1 MAGASISL
9 VKLQDQLT
17 CGRCH
22 NIYTKP
28 KTLSCLHSFC
38 QECIEGFP
46 TIPTFFVAC
55 PVCHQHT
62 ELPDHAGAAG
72 FSVAPQII
80 DLRCIYEEAK
90 KQSIEAKCAN
100 CSSGDSFGFCKN
112 CNQFLCEGCI
122 DTHKK
127 WAPFANHV
135 ILSLEEALKVSV
147 SQPSMDKGVGK
158 PKTAAIQGREA
169 EIREQGKAVKE
180 EIRSFLNSI
189 GDKFIKEVDEI
200 VEKKLQI
207 LEKQREVSPSLEPI
221 EKPDIQFIKGNSD
234 SISHHVGKVVSSAGL
249 EKCVVKEIATIK
261 HLPEEKAI
269 SFELSIESPDDEDSL
284 LVLPAS
290 SLSLNVV
297 PVTNTKPRPV
307 INARV
312 IPTDKP
318 GVYQVICT
326 PVIRGRYE
334 VTVKALGIQLGTHRS
349 LLIPI
354 NPYTDDAITPVRTI
368 YGVCAHHDVAIS
380 FQRPSRILV
389 SETGSHVISVFNK
402 GGQKMS
408 SIGKGQDGVTFSTNQ
423 GIAVAPNGYIFV
435 ADYGNHRIQKIR
447 YPLNFRDP
455 VSVGSEGA
463 EPLQFNH
470 PVGIAISPIKNR
482 VYVADYGNKRVQVL
496 NEDLTFCR
504 MFGKEGK
511 GNGEFGKPHD
521 IAIDSS
527 GFVYVSDSANCLV
540 QKFTHDGKFLS
551 QFGKKGSGPGE
562 LQCPVGIAVDNAG
575 LVYVTENVNHRVSIF
590 TDEGVFVRSFGEE
603 GPNEDQ
609 FKTPYFGLMFDEDGY
624 LYICDTLNKRL
635 VVY

>member
-1 MAGASISL
+1 MAASIPL
-9 VKLQDQLT
+9 VKLEDQLT

-22 NIYTKP
+22 NLYTKP
-28 KTLSCLHSFC
+28 RTLSCLHSFC
-38 QECIEGFP
+38 QHCIEGFP

-55 PVCHQHT
+55 PTCHQHT

-80 DLRCIYEEAK
+80 DLRRIYEEAK

-100 CSSGDSFGFCKN
+100 CSSGDPFGFCKD
-112 CNQFLCEGCI
+112 CNQFLCNGCI

-127 WAPFANHV
+127 WAPLANHV
-135 ILSLEEALKVSV
+135 ILGLEEALKVPFNKS
-147 SQPSMDKGVGK
+147 PMDKEVAK
-158 PKTAAIQGREA
+158 PKNAIDGREA
-169 EIREQGKAVKE
+169 EIREQGEAVKE
-180 EIRSFLNSI
+180 EIRSFLKSV

-200 VEKKLQI
+200 VERKLQM
-207 LEKQREVSPSLEPI
+207 LEKQRKVSPNPLLEPI
-221 EKPDIQFIKGNSD
+221 EKADIQFIKGNNE
-234 SISHHVGKVVSSAGL
+234 SISHHVGRVVSSAGL
-249 EKCVVKEIATIK
+249 EECKVKEITTVK
-261 HLPEEKAI
+261 HIPEEKAI
-269 SFELSIESPDDEDSL
+269 SFQLSIELPDDGDSL

-297 PVTNTKPRPV
+297 PATNTKPRQV

-326 PVIRGRYE
+326 PVIRGCYE
-334 VTVKALGIQLGTHRS
+334 VTVKALGIQLGMHRS

-354 NPYTDDAITPVRTI
+354 NPYTDEAMTPVRTI
-368 YGVCAHHDVAIS
+368 YGVCGHHDIAMS
-380 FQRPSRILV
+380 HYRPSHILV
-389 SETGSHVISVFNK
+389 SETGSHVISIFDK
-402 GGQKMS
+402 DGQKRS
-408 SIGKGQDGVTFSTNQ
+408 SIGKGQNNITFSTNQ
-423 GIAVAPNGYIFV
+423 GIAVASNGCIFV
-435 ADYGNHRIQKIR
+435 ADYGNHRIQKLQQ
-447 YPLNFRDP
+447 YPNKFLA
-455 VSVGSEGA
+455 SVGSEGA
-463 EPLQFNH
+463 EPLQFSH

-482 VYVADYGNKRVQVL
+482 VYIADYGNKRVQVL
-496 NEDLTFCR
+496 NDDLTFCR

-521 IAIDSS
+521 IAIDKS
-527 GFVYVSDSANCLV
+527 GFVYVADSANCLV

-551 QFGKKGSGPGE
+551 QFGKKGSGPGD
-562 LQCPVGIAVDNAG
+562 LHCPVGIAVDNAG
-575 LVYVTENVNHRVSIF
+575 LLYITENVNHRVSIF

-609 FKTPYFGLMFDEDGY
+609 FKTPYFGLTFDEDGY